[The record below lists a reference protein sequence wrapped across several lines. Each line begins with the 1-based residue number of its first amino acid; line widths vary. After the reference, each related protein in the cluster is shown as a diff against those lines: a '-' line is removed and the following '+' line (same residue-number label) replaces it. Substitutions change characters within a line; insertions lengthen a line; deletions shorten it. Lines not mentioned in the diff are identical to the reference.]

1 MKLMVIPCGKIRSR
15 RKRPKQVWHTKQKR
29 VRSRAGQSQPNPNP
43 CRIPR
48 DQMSH
53 NLRLEDGLHMTG
65 VPTSLTYTSVASRD
79 SVKIAFLIAAL
90 NDIDILTCGIK
101 NACLDAGCWEGIWF
115 GVVPEC
121 DELRGKPHKLV
132 RALCGLK
139 ASGAARRGMFSHFTQ
154 ENLKFTPTRIDP
166 DVYMR
171 MNCLCW

>member
-1 MKLMVIPCGKIRSR
+1 MKPMVIPCGKIRSR

-53 NLRLEDGLHMTG
+53 YLRLEDGLHMTEA
-65 VPTSLTYTSVASRD
+65 PTSLTYTSVVSRD

-90 NDIDILTCGIK
+90 NDIDILACGIK
-101 NACLDAGCWEGIWF
+101 NACLDAGCRERIWF
-115 GVVPEC
+115 EVVPER

-139 ASGAARRGMFSHFTQ
+139 ASGAAWRVMFSHFTQ

-171 MNCLCW
+171 MNCLC